1 VRRRNAIHGRVPAN
15 VRSTTRKI
23 PDNLLE
29 SCFDSGTRPV
39 CRIASGSGETLR
51 DIRRSGYDRD
61 EAQDLTQAFF
71 AVLLEK
77 NFLEVADP
85 QRGRFRSFLLTA
97 VKHFLS
103 NERDRAQALKRGGGE
118 IPVSID
124 VLMSEACF
132 DPTGSDTETPE
143 DLFERRWALSLLEH
157 AMSRLRAEF
166 SSTGRNAQFDKL
178 VPFLSRDSDGARYEE
193 LAAEM
198 GVSAGALRTLVH
210 RMRRRYRDLVRAEI
224 AETVATSDEVDD
236 EIRFLMSV
244 LSS

>member
-1 VRRRNAIHGRVPAN
+1 MYWN
-15 VRSTTRKI
+15 
-23 PDNLLE
+23 
-29 SCFDSGTRPV
+29 PV
-39 CRIASGSGETLR
+39 FAF
-51 DIRRSGYDRD
+51 IRRSGYDRD

-71 AVLLEK
+71 ALLLEK

-97 VKHFLS
+97 VKRFLS

-118 IPVSID
+118 VPVSID
-124 VLMSEACF
+124 LLMAEASF

-157 AMSRLRAEF
+157 AMSQLRSEF
-166 SSTGRNAQFDKL
+166 ASAGRNEQFDKL
-178 VPFLSRDSDGARYEE
+178 APFLTRDSDGARYEE
-193 LAAEM
+193 LAGQMA
-198 GVSAGALRTLVH
+198 VSAGALRTLVH

>member
-1 VRRRNAIHGRVPAN
+1 MTAAHDPSAGSRPA
-15 VRSTTRKI
+15 
-23 PDNLLE
+23 LE
-29 SCFDSGTRPV
+29 RLCETYWNPV
-39 CRIASGSGETLR
+39 FAF
-51 DIRRSGYDRD
+51 IRRSGYDRD
-61 EAQDLTQAFF
+61 QAQDLTQAFF
-71 AVLLEK
+71 ALLLEK

-124 VLMSEACF
+124 LLASEASF

-157 AMSRLRAEF
+157 AMSRLRSEF
-166 SSTGRNAQFDKL
+166 SAGRSGQFDKL

-193 LAAEM
+193 LAAEF